1 MRASPAVVALLTG
14 GLVAAA
20 MALRGLHSSV
30 SAVAGA
36 ACAWVNVWGY
46 SLLTRRLRDAAC
58 SREASPSAIVPMV
71 GGLAKALGVFLLL
84 YVSLTRGWVT
94 VVPWLLGYFLTLS
107 AVSVVLAKRGVW

>member
-1 MRASPAVVALLTG
+1 
-14 GLVAAA
+14 
-20 MALRGLHSSV
+20 
-30 SAVAGA
+30 
-36 ACAWVNVWGY
+36 
-46 SLLTRRLRDAAC
+46 
-58 SREASPSAIVPMV
+58 MV